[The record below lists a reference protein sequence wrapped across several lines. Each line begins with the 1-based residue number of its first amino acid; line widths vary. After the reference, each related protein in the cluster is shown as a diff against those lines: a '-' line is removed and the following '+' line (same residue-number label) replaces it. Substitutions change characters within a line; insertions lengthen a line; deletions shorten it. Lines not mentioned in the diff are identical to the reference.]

1 MHAVYYEK
9 TAGVFSYF
17 CFFSPPNALLSKIPQ
32 KTGDMLQSFWCR
44 RYLRKMSDCFQKNVY
59 QAAIARWLHLPHC
72 MLPASV
78 AKQVAEWSDH
88 PLADFQEMVTLHLP
102 KGHVHIEH
110 MIIKSDGL

>member
-1 MHAVYYEK
+1 
-9 TAGVFSYF
+9 
-17 CFFSPPNALLSKIPQ
+17 
-32 KTGDMLQSFWCR
+32 MLQSFWCR